1 MINCALFEPDIPQNA
16 GAVLRIGACFGV
28 PIHIIHPCGFVLTDR
43 SLKRA
48 GLDYLSRASI
58 IEHADFSAFDGW
70 RRGAGR
76 RLVAL
81 SAHAATAL
89 PAFAFR
95 PDDAILLGR
104 ETSGLS
110 EEARSAADAIVRIPI
125 RPGNRSLNMAVAA
138 GLGLF
143 EALRQTGALPVD
155 EYNDPP
161 RHASLDRIAGRDIA
175 GAEKSK
181 GSQ

>member
-48 GLDYLSRASI
+48 GLDYLSRAAI
-58 IEHADFSAFDGW
+58 MEHADLCAFDGW
-70 RRGAGR
+70 RRASGR

-81 SAHAATAL
+81 SAHAAKAL

-95 PDDAILLGR
+95 ADDAILLGR

-110 EEARSAADAIVRIPI
+110 EAARAAADAIVRIPI

-143 EALRQTGALPVD
+143 EALRQTGGLSDDKFDHPL
-155 EYNDPP
+155 
-161 RHASLDRIAGRDIA
+161 RCASLGRIAGRDIA
-175 GAEKSK
+175 GSERSRR
-181 GSQ
+181 SQ